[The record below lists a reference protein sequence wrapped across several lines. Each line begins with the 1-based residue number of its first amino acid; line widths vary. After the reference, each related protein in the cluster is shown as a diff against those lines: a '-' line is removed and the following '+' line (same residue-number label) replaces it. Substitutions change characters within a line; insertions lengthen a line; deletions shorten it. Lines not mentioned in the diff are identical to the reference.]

1 MSSHLATAEPQP
13 ILSES
18 SVDAIRVTEPELKP
32 VEHLESAF
40 SLFNEMSSHLSS
52 SYQQMEEKVGLLN
65 GQLSELA
72 EQRLQELNEK
82 ERVTHRLESLLKL
95 LPAGVLVLDNK
106 GIITKCN
113 PAAADLLGEP
123 LEGELWRDI
132 ILRSFAPRS
141 DDGHEI
147 SLNDGRR
154 ISIATRSFEDGD
166 GQLLLLT
173 DLTETRQLQQ
183 NLSRHQRLSE
193 MGRMMSSLAHQI
205 RTPVSAAMLYAGH
218 LCNSELSAEQTKRF
232 SHKVLS
238 RLEHMEQQ
246 IKAMLIFVK
255 GDVKLTDTVTVSEL
269 LVQLE
274 AAMDVP
280 MSGSRSIYHIDNRFP
295 EAALLC
301 NSESLIGAL
310 MNLVNNAIQSVGSG
324 VELFIKTER
333 SPQGHLQLAICDNGP
348 GIPEHVAR
356 NIEEPFYT
364 TKAQG
369 TGLGLAVVR
378 AVIQAHKGNFSLE
391 SVCGEGSCAIIELP
405 LAGEQKA
412 VVSEVEHEQ

>member
-1 MSSHLATAEPQP
+1 MSSHPATAEPQA
-13 ILSES
+13 IFSES
-18 SVDAIRVTEPELKP
+18 LVDTFGTTEPELKSN
-32 VEHLESAF
+32 EHLASAF
-40 SLFNEMSSHLSS
+40 SLFNEMSAQLSS
-52 SYQQMEEKVGLLN
+52 SYQQMEEKVSLLN

-72 EQRLQELNEK
+72 EQRLKELHEK

-113 PAAADLLGEP
+113 PAAMDLLGEP

-154 ISIATRSFEDGD
+154 ISMATRSFEDGD

-173 DLTETRQLQQ
+173 DLTETRELQQ

-218 LCNSELSAEQTKRF
+218 LCNSELSPEQAKRF

-246 IKAMLIFVK
+246 IKAMLIFVR
-255 GDVKLTDTVTVSEL
+255 GDIPLADTITVSEL

-280 MSGSRSIYHIDNRFP
+280 VSSSRSSYRIENTFP
-295 EAALLC
+295 EAAVLC
-301 NSESLIGAL
+301 NRESLVGAL
-310 MNLVNNAIQSVGSG
+310 MNLINNAIKYNNKGGWVRIA
-324 VELFIKTER
+324 IKGTEACVALEV
-333 SPQGHLQLAICDNGP
+333 SDNGQ
-348 GIPEHVAR
+348 GIPPEGLKNLFDR
-356 NIEEPFYT
+356 FYRVPDHDGRVG
-364 TKAQG
+364 G
-369 TGLGLAVVR
+369 TGLGLAI
-378 AVIQAHKGNFSLE
+378 AKKITLNHGGTI
-391 SVCGEGSCAIIELP
+391 SVQSELGQGSTFRVELP
-405 LAGEQKA
+405 
-412 VVSEVEHEQ
+412 VENTSG